1 MSQASPANPNT
12 RPPSDV
18 SLFFRLAAVATTV
31 FVITVMAL
39 IAAEFSDPQA
49 PVAKFLKRSGGTI
62 IVAEVAMMV
71 VLSFVA
77 MAVDRWRTLRRLGSQ
92 KPETAH
98 QQDSDAPTT

>member
-1 MSQASPANPNT
+1 MNQASPANPNT

-18 SLFFRLAAVATTV
+18 SLFFRLAAVSTTV

-49 PVAKFLKRSGGTI
+49 PVVKFLRRFGGTI

-71 VLSFVA
+71 LLSFVA
-77 MAVDRWRTLRRLGSQ
+77 MAVDRWRTLRRLASQ
-92 KPETAH
+92 KAIDRDP
-98 QQDSDAPTT
+98 QDSHTPAT